1 MFEHTETNRLEQVKA
16 LSLYELNA
24 LVSAVV
30 SQAFDRSY
38 WVEAELS
45 ELRERNGHCYMGL
58 TQKEDGKN
66 TPVAQAQA
74 RCWRDHWLLIRP
86 YFERVTGQRLSA
98 GMKVMLQVHAQ
109 FHPLYGF
116 SWIVDDIN
124 PEYSLGDMVRHRR
137 EILRQLEQEGVLNL
151 NKELPLPMFAQR
163 VAVVSSEGAAGY
175 GDFRNQ
181 LENNEW
187 GLRFDTTL
195 FSAKMQGEAVES
207 SVIDALNAIYQRA
220 DNFDVVVIIRGGGA
234 VADLSGFDSLA
245 LAENVANFPLPVIT
259 GIGHDRDESVID
271 FVSHTRVKTP
281 TAAAVFLIDHLRET
295 LNVVDEAQER
305 LGRYAQERLGE
316 EEQRMWAFSTKITS
330 LFSVMKV
337 RQEAKLMN
345 MSDRLFNAWE
355 RNVADARH
363 NLDMLAGNLDAAS
376 ERRMMTERHRL
387 DLIAQ
392 SVVSADPWRLLQM
405 GYSLTLKDGRIV
417 KDVNALHSGDS
428 IETRLKNGSVF
439 SKVE

>member
-1 MFEHTETNRLEQVKA
+1 MLGQVKA

-24 LVSAVV
+24 LVSAVI
-30 SQAFDRSY
+30 SQTFDRSY

-116 SWIVDDIN
+116 SWIVDGIN

-187 GLRFDTTL
+187 GLRFYTML

-220 DNFDVVVIIRGGGA
+220 DCFDVVVIIRGGGA

-281 TAAAVFLIDHLRET
+281 TAAAVFLIDRLRET
-295 LNVVDEAQER
+295 LGVVDEAQER
-305 LGRYAQERLGE
+305 LGHYAQQRIGE
-316 EEQRMWAFSTKITS
+316 EEQRIWAFSTEITS
-330 LFSVMKV
+330 LFSIMKV
-337 RQEAKLMN
+337 RQEAKLTG
-345 MSDRLFNAWE
+345 MSDRLSNAWE
-355 RNVADARH
+355 RNVVHARH
-363 NLDMLAGNLDAAS
+363 ALDMLAGHLETAV
-376 ERRMMTERHRL
+376 ERRMMTEGHRL
-387 DLIAQ
+387 DLMAQ
-392 SVVSADPWRLLQM
+392 NVASVDPWRLLQM
-405 GYSLTLKDGRIV
+405 GYSITLKDGCIV
-417 KDVNALHSGDS
+417 KDVSALRSGDN

>member
-1 MFEHTETNRLEQVKA
+1 MFEHTETNRLELVKA

-151 NKELPLPMFAQR
+151 NKELPLSMFAQR

-245 LAENVANFPLPVIT
+245 LAENVANFPLPIIT

-337 RQEAKLMN
+337 RQEVKLMG
-345 MSDRLFNAWE
+345 MSDQLINAWE
-355 RNVADARH
+355 RNVAAARH
-363 NLDMLAGNLDAAS
+363 TLDMLAGNLDAAS